1 MNIIQKINSINEVQ
15 DAIKEA
21 LEANVFFARHKV
33 PVIIENAAQIE
44 YLIKNALGKL
54 GAVCVVQT
62 PTFEFI
68 GKADDGHPIWEMTEA
83 SVVISEIPTTNR
95 SRAGSATALDCAL
108 NAAEALNEA
117 FGSAMVLENINQT
130 ENNGVVSVFVSFKTF
145 ARFCYAREDLP
156 PTESGS
162 NS

>member
-1 MNIIQKINSINEVQ
+1 MNIVQKIHSINEVQ
-15 DAIKEA
+15 EAIKSA
-21 LEANVFFARHKV
+21 LEDNVFFARHKV

-62 PTFEFI
+62 PIFQFI
-68 GKADDGHPIWEMTEA
+68 GKDEDGHPVWEMPEA
-83 SVVISEIPTTNR
+83 SIVISEIPTTNR
-95 SRAGSATALDCAL
+95 GRAGSATALDCAL

-130 ENNGVVSVFVSFKTF
+130 ENNGVVSVFVSFKTSAHF
-145 ARFCYAREDLP
+145 TYERQDLP
-156 PTESGS
+156 PTESGN